1 MRVNIF
7 VTSLYVPLLVC
18 NLGLYYFLLMLFI
31 FIYSLYE
38 QRTFSFSFFAF
49 ICNIFYS
56 IATPI
61 VFDLGIVFAYTGNNP
76 TRIFNAQ
83 KDFVSRLLNSFTISR
98 DKTLIGIM
106 QYGRESMIRYEIG
119 SILTKR
125 QVDQYLATLS
135 ISPNTSPGTNLL
147 AALQDASANLFDSA
161 YGSREGVMKSL
172 LVFNNKKTG
181 IDLDN
186 YDDVLKSLRKQGVK
200 ITVVS
205 IGDEVDKE
213 ELNRFASHSSSYFH
227 VNDLPGLEFVI
238 DPVAA
243 QLLPG
248 LRLWVFLL
256 VTCFYGFSC

>member
-1 MRVNIF
+1 MTCF
-7 VTSLYVPLLVC
+7 
-18 NLGLYYFLLMLFI
+18 
-31 FIYSLYE
+31 
-38 QRTFSFSFFAF
+38 
-49 ICNIFYS
+49 S

-61 VFDLGIVFAYTGNNP
+61 VFDLGIVFTYAGNNP
-76 TRIFNAQ
+76 TKIFNAQ
-83 KDFVSRLLNSFTISR
+83 KDFVSRLFNSFTISR

-125 QVDQYLATLS
+125 QADQYLATLS

-147 AALQDASANLFDSA
+147 AALQDASRNLFDTA
-161 YGSREGVMKSL
+161 YGARAGVMKSL

-181 IDLDN
+181 TDLYI
-186 YDDVLKSLRKQGVK
+186 YDDVLTSLREQGVK

-205 IGDEVDKE
+205 IGDGVDKD
-213 ELNRFASHSSSYFH
+213 ELKRLASYSSSYFH
-227 VNDLPGLEFVI
+227 VNDVPDLEFVI

-248 LRLWVFLL
+248 LH
-256 VTCFYGFSC
+256 FYGFFW